1 MSMDVCMDC
10 CTSPALPSLRSLAH
24 GLACIENFAVVPTQY
39 CAFAG
44 ARVKKVDADKSGNK
58 TGNAHQSSG
67 FQAFECMTAT

>member
-1 MSMDVCMDC
+1 MDC

-24 GLACIENFAVVPTQY
+24 GLACIETLQSPIQY

-44 ARVKKVDADKSGNK
+44 ARLKKVDADNSGNR

-67 FQAFECMTAT
+67 CQAFERMSAT